1 MATTATGRS
10 TPTHLWIVA
19 VLATIWSALGCFDYL
34 MTVTSNQTYL
44 AKMPADQIAYMDA
57 LPTWLTGAWAIG
69 VWGGLLG
76 SLLLLMRSRHA
87 VLAYALSLLAAVIAM
102 GYEMLATQQPA
113 SMKAGAMAVMP
124 WVVLAICAFLLW
136 YAWTMQKKGVLR

>member
-1 MATTATGRS
+1 MATTARRA
-10 TPTHLWIVA
+10 TPAHLWIVGI
-19 VLATIWSALGCFDYL
+19 LALAWNGFGCFDYL
-34 MTVTSNQTYL
+34 MTVTENQTYL
-44 AKMPADQIAYMDA
+44 GNIPADQIAYMNA

-87 VLAYALSLLAAVIAM
+87 VLAFALSFVAAVIAM
-102 GYEMLATQQPA
+102 GYEMFMTEQPA

-124 WVVLAICAFLLW
+124 WVVLAVCALLLW
-136 YAWTMQKKGVLR
+136 YSWNAEKKGLLR